1 MTNLLVDIAG
11 PVATLTL
18 NRPEKRNALDDAL
31 VAALTRALRGF
42 ERNDDVHVVL
52 LRAAGPDFCAGADL
66 VQTARHSQ
74 ELDTVGNLADATLLG
89 ALFVTMRRLQVPI
102 VAAVQGRALAGGAG
116 LAMGCDLV
124 LMHEKAEL
132 GYPEVHKGLVPAM
145 VGAILRRNVGEKIAF
160 ELLARGGR
168 VGAPECLRL
177 GLVNRVFA
185 DGEFDAATRQFV
197 DEFAASPR
205 ATLMLIKRLLYGVDN
220 TSFEDAIG
228 RGAEINIMARLSSAR
243 RK

>member
-1 MTNLLVDIAG
+1 MTNLLVELAG

-66 VQTARHSQ
+66 VQTDRHAR
-74 ELDTVGNLADATLLG
+74 ELDTVGNLGDATLLG
-89 ALFVTMRRLQVPI
+89 TLFITMRRLQVPI
-102 VAAVQGRALAGGAG
+102 VAAVHGRALAGGAG

-124 LMHEKAEL
+124 LMHEQAEM

-160 ELLARGGR
+160 DLLARGGR
-168 VGAPECLRL
+168 IGAAECLRL
-177 GLVNRVFA
+177 GLVNRVVS
-185 DGEFDAATRQFV
+185 DASFEEVVQQFV
-197 DEFAASPR
+197 GELAAAPR
-205 ATLMLIKRLLYGVDN
+205 ATLTLIKRLLYGVDN
-220 TSFEDAIG
+220 ASFEDAIG
-228 RGAEINIMARLSSAR
+228 RGAEINILARLSSAR
-243 RK
+243 RT

>member
-1 MTNLLVDIAG
+1 MTNLLVDSQG
-11 PVATLTL
+11 RSATLTL

-31 VAALTRALRGF
+31 VSSLTRALRGF

-66 VQTARHSQ
+66 VQTDRHAR

-89 ALFVTMRRLQVPI
+89 TLFITMRRLQVPI

-124 LMHEKAEL
+124 LMHQQAEM
-132 GYPEVHKGLVPAM
+132 GYPEVLKGLVPAM

-160 ELLARGGR
+160 ELLACGGR
-168 VGAPECLRL
+168 ISAAECLRL

-185 DGEFDAATRQFV
+185 ESEFEAATGQFV
-197 DEFAASPR
+197 NAMAASPR
-205 ATLMLIKRLLYGVDN
+205 ATLMLIKRLLYGVDGA
-220 TSFEDAIG
+220 SFEDAIG
-228 RGAEINIMARLSSAR
+228 RGAEINILARLSSAR
-243 RK
+243 KQ

>member
-1 MTNLLVDIAG
+1 MTNLLVDIVG
-11 PVATLTL
+11 PVGTLTL

-42 ERNDDVHVVL
+42 ERNDDVRVVL

-66 VQTARHSQ
+66 QQTARHAT
-74 ELDTVGNLADATLLG
+74 ELDSVGNLADAALLG
-89 ALFVTMRRLQVPI
+89 TLFITMRRLKLPI

-124 LMHEKAEL
+124 LIHETAEL

-145 VGAILRRNVGEKIAF
+145 VGAILRRNVGEKVAF

-168 VGAPECLRL
+168 IGAAEALRL
-177 GLVNRVFA
+177 GLVNRVLPA
-185 DGEFDAATRQFV
+185 ATFDADVEQYV
-197 DEFAASPR
+197 SELAAAPR
-205 ATLMLIKRLLYGVDN
+205 DTLMLIKRLFYGVDN
-220 TSFEDAIG
+220 IAFEDAIG
-228 RGAEINIMARLSSAR
+228 RGAEINILARLSR
-243 RK
+243 GGER

>member
-1 MTNLLVDIAG
+1 MTNLLVDIQG
-11 PVATLTL
+11 RIATLTL

-31 VAALTRALRGF
+31 VSSLTRALRGF

-66 VQTARHSQ
+66 VQTDRHAR

-89 ALFVTMRRLQVPI
+89 TLFITMRRLQVPI

-124 LMHEKAEL
+124 LMHERAEM

-145 VGAILRRNVGEKIAF
+145 VGAILRRSVGEKIAF
-160 ELLARGGR
+160 ELLACGGR
-168 VGAPECLRL
+168 ISAAECLRL

-185 DGEFDAATRQFV
+185 ESEFEAATGQFV
-197 DEFAASPR
+197 NAMAASPR
-205 ATLMLIKRLLYGVDN
+205 ATLMLIKRLLYGVDGA
-220 TSFEDAIG
+220 SFEDAIG
-228 RGAEINIMARLSSAR
+228 RGAEINILARLSSAR
-243 RK
+243 KQ